1 MGCNAEQAKIKINEI
16 LTRSQIDSDP
26 KSLELVNKKTDAFA
40 SLIDNKIQKQFV
52 LNIAESS
59 EPGVVANP
67 KTPEFNK
74 LPSYKEGQK
83 NMTYAGIGSRETSI
97 DIQKEMETFLTQKEE
112 LLGIKK

>member
-40 SLIDNKIQKQFV
+40 SLIDNKIKKQFV

-74 LPSYKEGQK
+74 STKEK
-83 NMTYAGIGSRETSI
+83 PTAVA
-97 DIQKEMETFLTQKEE
+97 
-112 LLGIKK
+112 KKPLIVCNIISQ

>member
-40 SLIDNKIQKQFV
+40 SLIDNKIKKQFV

-59 EPGVVANP
+59 EPGVIANP
-67 KTPEFNK
+67 KTP
-74 LPSYKEGQK
+74 
-83 NMTYAGIGSRETSI
+83 T
-97 DIQKEMETFLTQKEE
+97 
-112 LLGIKK
+112 KKSTK